1 MTANKNTSTGG
12 IPYADKLGTAGI
24 NPLPASDAAGVLE
37 DVDPGRVT
45 ARSAADDF
53 KIAIHE
59 GSHCVGGRAMG
70 ASFGGVTIEPT
81 VAGVGLAGRA
91 WGSGGHPT
99 GKLED
104 LSKFPIVEQIASIMP
119 AVGEDRTAAAAI
131 FQHVHSRVV
140 ELLAGGMGEKLFFP
154 DQPVMTAF
162 YDTNEAAAFAAL
174 ICSTPKSVEAFLE
187 FARVE
192 AFEILSQHKTA
203 VLVVANALIEQRTLA
218 AEEIDNC
225 IATAEAQDGAAEAR
239 DGLIAET
246 ARRDRWRRC
255 ITNAETFK
263 TFMGDS

>member
-1 MTANKNTSTGG
+1 MMTANKNTSAGSAPSAVELADAVG
-12 IPYADKLGTAGI
+12 I
-24 NPLPASDAAGVLE
+24 LE
-37 DVDPGRVT
+37 DVDPGRIT
-45 ARSAADDF
+45 RSAADDF

-70 ASFGGVTIEPT
+70 ASFGGVTIEPI

-91 WGSGGHPT
+91 WGVGGHPT

-104 LSKFPIVEQIASIMP
+104 LSTFPMVEQIAAIMP
-119 AVGEDRTAAAAI
+119 MVGEDRTPAAAI

-192 AFEILSQHKTA
+192 AFEILTAHKTA
-203 VLVVANALIEQRTLA
+203 VLAIANALIENRTLDA
-218 AEEIDNC
+218 GQIDNC
-225 IATAEAQDGAAEAR
+225 IASAEAQDGAAEAR
-239 DGLIAET
+239 DALIAEK
-246 ARRDRWRRC
+246 ARRTEWR
-255 ITNAETFK
+255 NVAERAAAFK
-263 TFMGDS
+263 TTAAF